1 MQDKRIFRLLAA
13 MLVVAALV
21 AGLWLALT
29 DRETVAPDN
38 PLDHF
43 NEDSSHMLQQ
53 EPLSVSSESLQAPEE
68 NLNSASPDP
77 TAQTSP
83 TPEATPEATE
93 APTEKPSPSPTATPS
108 QEPTKNTSSSASTA
122 HPDPLITPAPEQ
134 KTDAEPTAGVG
145 ETTTATPIVYFT
157 TNIINGSTISSKEL
171 EFTITHKQ
179 PSLTVRSTTVE
190 VNGSEIVQFSG
201 RVQLIE
207 GQNSIKVT
215 VVYVDGGKQ
224 VQVSKTYTVFVVPD
238 ELIITTDLADRTVNQ
253 QSFSFTAYA
262 SLGSRKAALTVYVNG
277 EKVDSAS
284 NRYKTTLNEG
294 ENTITLVADGE
305 GRRLEE
311 SYTLMVE
318 LPENIE
324 IVTDLF
330 DHEVDDP
337 AFRFHA
343 SIIGGTERA
352 ALTVIANGVTLIDDG
367 DQYACELSRG
377 NNLIRLKA
385 TDVDGKEYTQSYTI
399 AYHHYIICEAADA
412 DETMPKMTCNISNG
426 MSISG
431 SLYTLQVSAKTGKGE
446 RIYGDH
452 ITVQLNGR
460 TLEDMWEDEQRTGYR
475 LELAG
480 GVNDVVITVWDYE
493 DRYTIYRFSVNCA
506 VVEEGGKKGTVTVI
520 VDANVLGL
528 GQLMSAKID
537 LFEGQNAV
545 YPIAQALEANGFEYQ
560 YSGNLTNGFYLAH
573 LLKTGITNGWAIP
586 EALEDLINEDGLMWT
601 NSYHTDSL
609 GEFDFTQGSGWMYSV
624 NDVYPNY
631 SLSECYLQDGDVV
644 RLRFTLA
651 YGKDVG
657 AGSAQGSGDNY
668 DRQW

>member
-1 MQDKRIFRLLAA
+1 MQKKRIFRQLMAILI
-13 MLVVAALV
+13 VAALLV
-21 AGLWLALT
+21 GLWFALHN
-29 DRETVAPDN
+29 RETVAPDN

-43 NEDSSHMLQQ
+43 NEDSSHMLNQ
-53 EPLSVSSESLQAPEE
+53 ETLTLTSESLEAPEE
-68 NLNSASPDP
+68 SLNSESPEP
-77 TAQTSP
+77 TAEPSS
-83 TPEATPEATE
+83 TPEPTQ
-93 APTEKPSPSPTATPS
+93 APTEKPTATPAADPS
-108 QEPTKNTSSSASTA
+108 VTPKPTSSAGSKTN
-122 HPDPLITPAPEQ
+122 PIITPKPDE
-134 KTDAEPTAGVG
+134 TDAEPTAGIG
-145 ETTTATPIVYFT
+145 ETTVSTPIVYFT
-157 TNIINGSTISSKEL
+157 TSIINGSTISTKEL
-171 EFTITHKQ
+171 DFTITHKQ
-179 PSLTVRSTTVE
+179 DSLTVNSTTVE
-190 VNGSEIVQFSG
+190 VNGSTVAQFNG

-215 VVYVDGGKQ
+215 IVYSDVSGNQ
-224 VQVSKTYTVFVVPD
+224 LQVSKTYTVFVVPD
-238 ELIITTDLADRTVNQ
+238 ELIITTDLSDRMINQ
-253 QSFSFTAYA
+253 QSFGFTAYA
-262 SLGSRKAALTVYVNG
+262 SLGSRKATLTVYANG
-277 EKVDSAS
+277 EKIDSTS
-284 NRYKTTLNEG
+284 NRYKTTLVEG
-294 ENTITLVADGE
+294 ENTITLVANGE
-305 GRRLEE
+305 GQQLEE
-311 SYTLMVE
+311 SYTITVE

-324 IVTDLF
+324 IITDLF

-337 AFRFHA
+337 TFSFQA

-352 ALTVIANGVTLIDDG
+352 SLTAVANGVTLIGDN
-367 DQYACELSRG
+367 DQYSCVLSRG

-412 DETMPKMTCNISNG
+412 DETMPKMTCNISNS

-431 SLYTLQVSAKTGKGE
+431 SLYTLQVSAKTGDGK

-475 LELAG
+475 LELNG
-480 GVNDVVITVWDYE
+480 SENDVVITVWDYE
-493 DRYTIYRFSVNCA
+493 DRYTIYRYTVNCA
-506 VVEEGGKKGTVTVI
+506 VVEDGGKKGAATVI

-528 GQLMSAKID
+528 GEIMSATSVDI
-537 LFEGQNAV
+537 FEGQNAV
-545 YPIAQALEANGFEYQ
+545 YAVAQALEANGFEYQ

-573 LLKTGITNGWAIP
+573 LLKSGITNGWAIP
-586 EALEDLINEDGLMWT
+586 EALEDLINADGLMWT

-651 YGKDVG
+651 YGKDLG

-668 DRQW
+668 DQQW